1 MTYNNHKPLCT
12 QQKTWKYIKQTLI
25 VVLVG
30 EIDKYNIIET
40 LTYFS
45 TDQQD
50 RAIRQ
55 PSKDIEDTN
64 SMVNKGDEL

>member
-1 MTYNNHKPLCT
+1 M
-12 QQKTWKYIKQTLI
+12 
-25 VVLVG
+25 G
-30 EIDKYNIIET
+30 EIGKYNIIET

-45 TDQQD
+45 IEQQD

-64 SMVNKGDEL
+64 SMINKVDEL